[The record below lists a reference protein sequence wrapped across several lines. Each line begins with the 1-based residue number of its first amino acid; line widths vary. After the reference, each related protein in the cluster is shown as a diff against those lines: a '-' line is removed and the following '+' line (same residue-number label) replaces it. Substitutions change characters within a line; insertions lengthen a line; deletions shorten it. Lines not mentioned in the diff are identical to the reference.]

1 MKIQAEFVFPGH
13 LKDEAIICY
22 LCKNFDINLSIL
34 EASFSTETGWAI
46 LILDGSKENVTKT
59 VGYLLRKGV
68 EIRNE
73 QEIA

>member
-1 MKIQAEFVFPGH
+1 MQAEFIFPGQ
-13 LKDEAIICY
+13 LKDEGIICY

-59 VGYLLRKGV
+59 VGYLLSKGI

-73 QEIA
+73 QQVA

>member
-1 MKIQAEFVFPGH
+1 MKIQAEFVFPGD
-13 LKDEAIICY
+13 LKNEAIICY

-46 LILDGSKENVTKT
+46 LILDGTKENVTKT
-59 VGYLLRKGV
+59 VGYLLRKGI